1 MFFYHA
7 CCMHLHSSLLQQ
19 FSFFLRFHG
28 TGVDAADIV
37 RHILPDF
44 VVFLAAL
51 ANLVTSG
58 YIVARIR
65 KMDRISGVV
74 LQEECPSVQDIESEG
89 TKTHFCLE
97 VVAQCVV
104 HWISSHDG

>member
-1 MFFYHA
+1 M
-7 CCMHLHSSLLQQ
+7 
-19 FSFFLRFHG
+19 
-28 TGVDAADIV
+28 DAADIV

-58 YIVARIR
+58 LIVAGIR

-74 LQEECPSVQDIESEG
+74 LQEEGPSVQDIESEG
-89 TKTHFCLE
+89 TKTLD